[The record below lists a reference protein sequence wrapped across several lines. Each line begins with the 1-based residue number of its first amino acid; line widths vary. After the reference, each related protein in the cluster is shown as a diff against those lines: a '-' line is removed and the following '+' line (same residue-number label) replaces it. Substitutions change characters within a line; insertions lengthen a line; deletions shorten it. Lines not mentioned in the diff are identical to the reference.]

1 MVALAHIEAPCIVNV
16 AKVREIDL
24 VLGAHVTAAE
34 RGLFKRDTG
43 LMALGNVEKGSA
55 VGPEQPL
62 VGRENHKIRVE
73 ALHVYRQYTDAL
85 RGVDKE
91 GRSLLPKR
99 CAHFFE
105 VDDAAFGPLH
115 G

>member
-34 RGLFKRDTG
+34 RGLFKRDTA
-43 LMALGNVEKGSA
+43 LMTLGNVEKGSA

-62 VGRENHKIRVE
+62 VGRENHKIRIE
-73 ALHVYRQYTDAL
+73 TPDGPRQPTGAV
-85 RGVDKE
+85 RRVATKS
-91 GRSLLPKR
+91 RSPLPDPR
-99 CAHFFE
+99 AHF
-105 VDDAAFGPLH
+105 
-115 G
+115 